1 MITDIINKLRNEEC
15 GSILIQT
22 GLMFS
27 LLVGLL
33 GVGVDL
39 GRAYL
44 YRSQLS
50 GALYAAALAGAK
62 SFHSA
67 SRDDE
72 IKAFFDS
79 NFPGGRRFHFKEPS
93 GNEFAVW
100 SDAE

>member
-1 MITDIINKLRNEEC
+1 MITDIINKLRNEER

-27 LLVGLL
+27 LLVALL

-50 GALYAAALAGAK
+50 GALDEAALAGAK

>member
-1 MITDIINKLRNEEC
+1 MIKGFIQKLIKEER

-44 YRSQLS
+44 YRAKLS
-50 GALYAAALAGAK
+50 GALDAAALAGAK

-72 IKAFFDS
+72 IQAFLTQLA
-79 NFPGGRRFHFKEPS
+79 REH
-93 GNEFAVW
+93 
-100 SDAE
+100 